1 MNKNEVRGKA
11 RQLKGRV
18 KEAAGVVTGNR
29 HLENEGAAERT
40 GGEIEAEA
48 RESPPEVR
56 RGPYGARQG
65 HQEIRNSSST

>member
-18 KEAAGVVTGNR
+18 KEAAGVVIGSR

-40 GGEIEAEA
+40 GGEIEAGLGKA
-48 RESPPEVR
+48 RRKV
-56 RGPYGARQG
+56 GAALAGLGKAIKR
-65 HQEIRNSSST
+65 

>member
-40 GGEIEAEA
+40 GGEIEAGLGKA
-48 RESPPEVR
+48 RR
-56 RGPYGARQG
+56 QIGAALTGLGKAIKR
-65 HQEIRNSSST
+65 

>member
-1 MNKNEVRGKA
+1 MNRNEVRGKA

-40 GGEIEAEA
+40 GGEIEAGLGKA
-48 RESPPEVR
+48 RRKVGTALAELGKTFKR
-56 RGPYGARQG
+56 
-65 HQEIRNSSST
+65 

>member
-40 GGEIEAEA
+40 GGEIEAELGKA
-48 RESPPEVR
+48 RRKV
-56 RGPYGARQG
+56 GAALAGLGQAIKR
-65 HQEIRNSSST
+65 

>member
-40 GGEIEAEA
+40 GGEIEAGLGKA
-48 RESPPEVR
+48 RRKVGTALAELGKALKR
-56 RGPYGARQG
+56 
-65 HQEIRNSSST
+65 

>member
-40 GGEIEAEA
+40 GGEIEAGLGIA
-48 RESPPEVR
+48 RRKV
-56 RGPYGARQG
+56 GAALTGLGKAIKR
-65 HQEIRNSSST
+65 

>member
-40 GGEIEAEA
+40 GGEIEAGLGKA
-48 RESPPEVR
+48 RRKVGTALAELGR
-56 RGPYGARQG
+56 AFKR
-65 HQEIRNSSST
+65 

>member
-1 MNKNEVRGKA
+1 MNKHEVRGKA

-40 GGEIEAEA
+40 GGEIEARLGKARRKVGAALTGLGEA
-48 RESPPEVR
+48 
-56 RGPYGARQG
+56 
-65 HQEIRNSSST
+65 IKK

>member
-40 GGEIEAEA
+40 GGEIEAELGKA
-48 RESPPEVR
+48 RRKV
-56 RGPYGARQG
+56 GAALTG
-65 HQEIRNSSST
+65 LGKAIKK

>member
-18 KEAAGVVTGNR
+18 KEAAGVVTGNH

-40 GGEIEAEA
+40 GGEIEAELG
-48 RESPPEVR
+48 RVR
-56 RGPYGARQG
+56 QKVGTALTGLVKAIKR
-65 HQEIRNSSST
+65 